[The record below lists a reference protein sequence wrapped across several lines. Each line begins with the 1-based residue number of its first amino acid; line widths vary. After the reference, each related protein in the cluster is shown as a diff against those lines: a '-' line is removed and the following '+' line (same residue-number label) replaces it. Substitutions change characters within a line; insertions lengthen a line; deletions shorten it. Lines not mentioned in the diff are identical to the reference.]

1 MTSSRNGDIAR
12 VNAALD
18 LEMAHK
24 WASTIEDA
32 AAVRLGVKVE
42 EARPDV
48 ARKLGVAP
56 GTLENLR
63 RLRTK
68 VIPNWMMM
76 RLRSEF
82 VAVLQSQIM
91 RLEHEIHIA
100 RQTGASYRD
109 DALASAEAQVVKAK
123 ALLTEGSDA
132 SRDH

>member
-1 MTSSRNGDIAR
+1 MTSVGNGEDIQVNACVDVERAHRWAR
-12 VNAALD
+12 VVEDAEAAALG
-18 LEMAHK
+18 L
-24 WASTIEDA
+24 
-32 AAVRLGVKVE
+32 KVH
-42 EARPDV
+42 EARPYV
-48 ARKLGVAP
+48 ARRLGVAP

-109 DALASAEAQVVKAK
+109 NVLASAEAQVVKAK
-123 ALLTEGSDA
+123 ALLTGDNGGE
-132 SRDH
+132 